1 MVAFYT
7 LLRKE
12 VKRFLKVMMQTIVT
26 PFMSSFLYL
35 LVFGVSLGSK
45 VDNLHQ
51 VPYLAFLI
59 PGLMMM
65 SLMNN
70 AFQNSSSSIAVS
82 KFSGDLEDL
91 RVAPLTPHHL
101 LLSMGLGAVVRG
113 AVVAI
118 ITYIVGIIFYYLQ
131 FQEILTIK
139 HPLILIYFILAGGFE
154 NLILQINQNEPEKAF
169 AEKYVA
175 QYDTF
180 LKDVKTIEYFNY
192 DIGFYSSGN
201 WLRKELGD
209 AELDTNDAYNEQLI
223 LTELIKLCNKN
234 NYKLRIYCH
243 PIEKRKPELT
253 TKYYQK
259 FNSSNFS
266 IAPFDKP
273 SIEEFDQVN
282 IAISL
287 ISTLMFERYYLGLKT
302 IIAPINY
309 INFPISNS
317 NFNNVCIKE
326 VDQLEK
332 IINKNNK
339 QLLEQYLMI
348 IIH

>member
-139 HPLILIYFILAGGFE
+139 HPLILIYFILAGGFLFGLLGVCAGFWARSIE
-154 NLILQINQNEPEKAF
+154 HIAAFSNFILLPLLYLGGVFVSIDSLPEWA
-169 AEKYVA
+169 
-175 QYDTF
+175 
-180 LKDVKTIEYFNY
+180 
-192 DIGFYSSGN
+192 
-201 WLRKELGD
+201 
-209 AELDTNDAYNEQLI
+209 
-223 LTELIKLCNKN
+223 
-234 NYKLRIYCH
+234 
-243 PIEKRKPELT
+243 
-253 TKYYQK
+253 QK
-259 FNSSNFS
+259 FSHLNPVLYLINGLRFGVLSVSDVSIQNSLL
-266 IAPFDKP
+266 
-273 SIEEFDQVN
+273 V
-282 IAISL
+282 SL
-287 ISTLMFERYYLGLKT
+287 LGILIMYLLGLLAIKK
-302 IIAPINY
+302 A
-309 INFPISNS
+309 S
-317 NFNNVCIKE
+317 FNRW
-326 VDQLEK
+326 
-332 IINKNNK
+332 
-339 QLLEQYLMI
+339 
-348 IIH
+348 

>member
-1 MVAFYT
+1 MIAFYT

-131 FQEILTIK
+131 FQEILTVK
-139 HPLILIYFILAGGFE
+139 HPLILIYFILAGGFLFGLLGVCAGFWARSIE
-154 NLILQINQNEPEKAF
+154 HIAAFSNFILLPLLYLGGVFVSIESLPEWA
-169 AEKYVA
+169 
-175 QYDTF
+175 
-180 LKDVKTIEYFNY
+180 
-192 DIGFYSSGN
+192 
-201 WLRKELGD
+201 
-209 AELDTNDAYNEQLI
+209 
-223 LTELIKLCNKN
+223 
-234 NYKLRIYCH
+234 
-243 PIEKRKPELT
+243 
-253 TKYYQK
+253 QK
-259 FNSSNFS
+259 FSQLNPVLYLINGLRFGVLSVSDVSLENSLL
-266 IAPFDKP
+266 
-273 SIEEFDQVN
+273 V
-282 IAISL
+282 SL
-287 ISTLMFERYYLGLKT
+287 LGILIMYLLGLLAIKK
-302 IIAPINY
+302 A
-309 INFPISNS
+309 S
-317 NFNNVCIKE
+317 FNRW
-326 VDQLEK
+326 
-332 IINKNNK
+332 
-339 QLLEQYLMI
+339 
-348 IIH
+348 